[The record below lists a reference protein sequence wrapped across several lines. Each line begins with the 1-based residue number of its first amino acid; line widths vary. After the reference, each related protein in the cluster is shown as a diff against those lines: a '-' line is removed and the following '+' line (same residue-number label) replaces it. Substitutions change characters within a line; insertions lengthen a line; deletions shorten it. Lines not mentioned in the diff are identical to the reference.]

1 MTRSHPVA
9 ATPELL
15 DDLQAVLDDL
25 NNYQHNL
32 TYEAAKTA
40 LEQLLADCSATAGET
55 SPLAGAIAQLE
66 DMLDKLHDGVVH
78 IAVFGLVGRG
88 KSSLLNALL
97 GEPVFATGP
106 IHGVTQQQAAALWQV
121 SDPEGHRRSPIRLI
135 DTPGLD
141 EVNGAERE
149 ELARQVAQQADLI
162 LFVVAG
168 DLTRLEYES
177 LSQLRAASKPMLLV
191 FNKVD
196 QYPEVD
202 RQAIYAKL
210 RDERVKALLSPEE
223 IVMVAA
229 APLVPH
235 VQQDAQGRVQV
246 TMTVGA
252 PQIEPLKVKILEV
265 LAREGKALI
274 ALNSM
279 LFANQI
285 SQELA
290 HYKLTLR
297 EQEANQ
303 LIWKGAV
310 AKSLAIALNPV
321 TVLDMVSSAV
331 IDVTTI
337 QLLSRLY
344 DIEMTEAGAKDL
356 LQTIALAMGGISLG
370 DFAANLGL
378 SALKGTL
385 GLAAPVSGGLALAPY
400 LAVAITQ
407 ASIAGVSSYTMGQVA
422 KTYFAN
428 GAGWGGA
435 GPKTVV
441 QKILGQ
447 LDQRHLLSRLKSEIQ
462 SQLRP
467 PAREE
472 AF

>member
-1 MTRSHPVA
+1 MRQSHPA
-9 ATPELL
+9 AAPSEIL
-15 DDLQAVLDDL
+15 DRLQAAVEELDH
-25 NNYQHNL
+25 YQQDL

-40 LEQLLADCSATAGET
+40 LAQLLADCAATADQK
-55 SPLAGAIAQLE
+55 SPLATAVRQLE
-66 DMLDKLHDGVVH
+66 DLLEKLHHGVVH

-106 IHGVTQQQAAALWQV
+106 IHGVTREQAAALWQV
-121 SDPEGHRRSPIRLI
+121 SAAEGDWRFPIRLI

-141 EVNGAERE
+141 EVNGAQRE
-149 ELARQVAQQADLI
+149 QLARDVAQRADLI
-162 LFVVAG
+162 LFVIAG
-168 DLTRLEYES
+168 DLTRLEYEC
-177 LSQLRAASKPMLLV
+177 LCQLRAAGKPMLLV
-191 FNKVD
+191 FNKMD

-210 RDERVKALLSPEE
+210 RDERVKSLLSPDE

-229 APLVPH
+229 APLVPR
-235 VQQDAQGRVQV
+235 VQRDRQGRLQV

-252 PQIEPLKVKILEV
+252 PQIDALKVKILEV

-279 LFANQI
+279 LFANEI

-290 HYKLTLR
+290 HYKLMLR

-310 AKSLAIALNPV
+310 AKALAIALNPV

-331 IDVTTI
+331 IDLTTI

-344 DIEMTEAGAKDL
+344 GIEMTEAGAKEL
-356 LQTIALAMGGISLG
+356 LQTIAVTMGSISLG

-378 SALKGTL
+378 SSLKGIL
-385 GLAAPVSGGLALAPY
+385 GLAAPVSGGLALGPY
-400 LAVAITQ
+400 FAVAVTQ
-407 ASIAGVSSYTMGQVA
+407 ASIAGVTSYTMGQVA

-428 GAGWGGA
+428 GAGWGDA
-435 GPKTVV
+435 GPKTVI

-447 LDQRHLLSRLKSEIQ
+447 LDQRYILSRLKTEIQ

-467 PAREE
+467 KES
-472 AF
+472 

>member
-1 MTRSHPVA
+1 MTESADSR
-9 ATPELL
+9 LL
-15 DDLQAVLDDL
+15 DDLQAAVNDL
-25 NNYQHNL
+25 NDYQNDL
-32 TYEAAKTA
+32 SYAAAKTA
-40 LEQLLADCSATAGET
+40 LEKLLAECTATADQKT
-55 SPLAGAIAQLE
+55 PLAAAIAQLE
-66 DMLDKLHDGVVH
+66 QMLDKLHYGVVH

-97 GEPVFATGP
+97 GEPIFATGP
-106 IHGVTQQQAAALWQV
+106 IHGVTQEQAAALWQV
-121 SDPEGHRRSPIRLI
+121 SDTEGQRRSPIRLI

-141 EVNGAERE
+141 EVNGADRE
-149 ELARQVAQQADLI
+149 QLAREVAQQADLI
-162 LFVVAG
+162 LFVIAG
-168 DLTRLEYES
+168 DMTRLEYES

-191 FNKVD
+191 VNKMD
-196 QYPEVD
+196 QYPDVD
-202 RQAIYAKL
+202 RHAIYTKL
-210 RDERVKALLSPEE
+210 RDERVKDLLSPEE

-235 VQQDAQGRVQV
+235 VQQDAHGRVQV
-246 TMTVGA
+246 TMRVGA
-252 PQIEPLKVKILEV
+252 PQVDALKIKILDV

-279 LFANQI
+279 LFANHI
-285 SQELA
+285 SEELA
-290 HYKLTLR
+290 QYKLSLR

-331 IDVTTI
+331 IDVTTV

-344 DIEMTEAGAKDL
+344 EIELTEAGAKEL

-370 DFAANLGL
+370 EFVANLGL
-378 SALKGTL
+378 SSLKGML
-385 GLAAPVSGGLALAPY
+385 GLATPVSGGLALGPY
-400 LAVAITQ
+400 LAVAATQ
-407 ASIAGVSSYTMGQVA
+407 ASIAGFASYTMGQVA

-428 GAGWGGA
+428 GAGWGAA

-441 QKILGQ
+441 QQILGQ
-447 LDQRHLLSRLKSEIQ
+447 LDQRYILSRLKAEIQ

-467 PAREE
+467 KTSGVRA
-472 AF
+472 

>member
-1 MTRSHPVA
+1 MMPSADSHF
-9 ATPELL
+9 L
-15 DDLQAVLDDL
+15 DSLQAAVDDL
-25 NNYQHNL
+25 NQYQNDL
-32 TYEAAKTA
+32 SYAAAKTS
-40 LEQLLADCSATAGET
+40 LETLLAECTATAEQKAA
-55 SPLAGAIAQLE
+55 LAGAIAQLE
-66 DMLDKLHDGVVH
+66 QMLDKLHYGVVH

-106 IHGVTQQQAAALWQV
+106 IHGVTREQAAALWQI
-121 SDPEGHRRSPIRLI
+121 SDAQGGGRSPIRLI

-149 ELARQVAQQADLI
+149 QLAREVAQQADLI
-162 LFVVAG
+162 LFVIAG
-168 DLTRLEYES
+168 DMTRLEYES

-191 FNKVD
+191 FNKMD

-202 RQAIYAKL
+202 RHAIYAKL
-210 RDERVKALLSPEE
+210 RDERVKDLLSPEE

-235 VQQDAQGRVQV
+235 VERDAQGRVRV
-246 TMTVGA
+246 TMQVGA
-252 PQIEPLKVKILEV
+252 PQVDALKAKILQV

-279 LFANQI
+279 LFAQQV
-285 SQELA
+285 SEELTQ
-290 HYKLTLR
+290 YKLALR

-310 AKSLAIALNPV
+310 AKALAIALNPV
-321 TVLDMVSSAV
+321 TVLDMVSSAA
-331 IDVTTI
+331 IDLTTV

-344 DIEMTEAGAKDL
+344 NIELTEAGAKDL

-370 DFAANLGL
+370 EFIANLGL
-378 SALKGTL
+378 SSLKGVL
-385 GLAAPVSGGLALAPY
+385 GLAAPVSGGLALGPY
-400 LAVAITQ
+400 VAVAVTQ
-407 ASIAGVSSYTMGQVA
+407 ASIAGFASYTMGQVA

-428 GAGWGGA
+428 GAGWGEV

-441 QKILGQ
+441 QQILGQ
-447 LDQRHLLSRLKSEIQ
+447 LDQRYILSRLKREIQ

-467 PAREE
+467 KTS
-472 AF
+472 